1 MVSMTRQMKL
11 LMIVGFLF
19 WLIWE
24 SHIYATEKDIFV
36 KLPGINN
43 YILQTYRYN
52 NYYISYNNNNLTLNQ
67 KISNDYKVISYG
79 PASINDA
86 KYSNLTNQ
94 IECRFL
100 GESKDSQKVPNYNY
114 AYDTKSNIY
123 FDDMYWITDP
133 SNSPRVL
140 NDSRFKWVQNSNFTT
155 ANITPLIRKS
165 FLSGMHLQ
173 HGNKN
178 RPSGDYFRGDALNNR
193 GQPINW
199 MNYIHII
206 DPPTYETHGSCMLWH
221 ITTGGKLY
229 YIDVRLT
236 RFKDLGATVYIKHRT
251 TSGTPLTTYD
261 YATTLDDSQ
270 TKDFKAK
277 IIPNHQYKGLGI
289 VQGVGT
295 APLQTAADAYLLSYA
310 YENGKQIYTLTFYY
324 DKDFK
329 QIAIPTPTGAIRV
342 SSTGFNVDKAI
353 PTGEF
358 VKIDARIDKPF
369 IMDYRAN
376 YVSGTQ
382 AYTVEVYKP
391 YTLEW
396 TTTGVDAS
404 GKPITIYHSVDK
416 TATQS
421 FQIQRSYS
429 YYNLQ
434 ELYAFGLEFVNVY
447 NSKLDALSPVLM
459 AAQAL
464 GLKIPAVNYVLVGNH
479 ISQPLPQNSET
490 HFEPSKNAYQV
501 ILDHSVYNS
510 SSSPSFNF
518 SGTAEQAIGPMEVR
532 NDGLSV
538 GTSVL
543 MSSDWYTGSAPAPIP
558 VTAAAVGSSPGLGAG
573 SGPGAGSGA
582 GSLLSPITIT
592 LNNHLLQHNISN
604 GTDETTGLLH
614 YKILALHNVTD
625 PDIDEWVNGTSVAVH
640 TPVVCSSSLAPLEN
654 LDQRPPGL
662 KQTLGAPL
670 DAVMTLHFS
679 TTGPHLNQLGY
690 GNRDYAAYVKKKRV
704 SFPFD
709 VYFSENASELLGPA
723 ASGIFVPAD
732 QWVDVPLD
740 STTFYYKIPYWV
752 TPQDYGVLTQVIA
765 KNHRT
770 PAQYELVANL
780 DPENDIA
787 GQRADVAI
795 VGRLFDFAITHVG
808 DIQWRNVY
816 QKLSSVYFTSGQMGK
831 NGLQSGRGARSGFQG
846 GIWPYTLPIMPG
858 KHPLKGFSEA
868 SVKAGYPIRFSVK
881 TMGDFYGP
889 EDMIYVEPSF
899 YRIDPTTKTREPV
912 DVYYRLDGRYVLV
925 GSAAD
930 TWQHSTIL
938 QNGRQELSTQ
948 DVLKTLDVFN
958 QLGPAQTGQTG
969 NQYLKSTLAS
979 TYVCKPKSALLSS
992 ALRVFI
998 GGFDNAGGGAGS
1010 GALLPPGV
1018 NPDLVTASAQMWFG
1032 EYILPDSAVFV
1043 KKGAD
1048 LQAAYRQGLDP
1059 TFRSGFLAV
1068 NFQLSAHHNMD
1079 LSAPQLLYSGDTA
1092 NMWAIEGFNSNQG
1105 GLPLASGDVAL
1116 YPIGQMASDD
1126 LRVRGK

>member
-1 MVSMTRQMKL
+1 MALMTRQLKL
-11 LMIVGFLF
+11 VHIIAFLF
-19 WLIWE
+19 LLFWNSNI
-24 SHIYATEKDIFV
+24 HAAEKDILQ
-36 KLPGINN
+36 KLPDINN
-43 YILQTYRYN
+43 YILQTYGQN
-52 NYYISYNNNNLTLNQ
+52 NYYKSLNDSHLTLNQ

-79 PASINDA
+79 PASTKDA

-100 GESKDSQKVPNYNY
+100 GESKDSQKIPNYNY
-114 AYDTKSNIY
+114 AYDIKSSIY
-123 FDDMYWITDP
+123 FDDMYWITNP
-133 SNSPRVL
+133 STKPIVY
-140 NDSRFKWVQNSNFTT
+140 NDSRFTWVQNSYFAS
-155 ANITPLIRKS
+155 ANLNPLIRKS

-178 RPSGDYFRGDALNNR
+178 RPSGDYFRGDPRNNR
-193 GQPINW
+193 GEPVNW

-221 ITTGGKLY
+221 ISEIDHKLY

-277 IIPNHQYKGLGI
+277 VIPNHQYKGLGI

-310 YENGKQIYTLTFYY
+310 YENGKQVYTLTFYY

-329 QIAIPTPTGAIRV
+329 PITIPTPTGAITV
-342 SSTGFNVDKAI
+342 SATGFNVDQAI
-353 PTGEF
+353 PTGES
-358 VKIDARIDKPF
+358 VTIDARVDKPF
-369 IMDYRAN
+369 IMDYRAD

-382 AYTVEVYKP
+382 AYTVEVHKP

-396 TTTGVDAS
+396 TTTGVDAA
-404 GKPITIYHSVDK
+404 GKPITIEHSVDK

-447 NSKLDALSPVLM
+447 NSKLDATSPILM

-464 GLKIPAVNYVLVGNH
+464 GLKIPPVNYALVGNH
-479 ISQPLPQNSET
+479 ISQPLPQNSAT
-490 HFEPSKNAYQV
+490 HFEPSINAYQV
-501 ILDHSVYNS
+501 ILDHSVYNR

-518 SGTAEQAIGPMEVR
+518 SGTAEQAIGPIGVR
-532 NDGLSV
+532 NDGLTV

-558 VTAAAVGSSPGLGAG
+558 VTAGVV
-573 SGPGAGSGA
+573 
-582 GSLLSPITIT
+582 LSPSTFT
-592 LNNHLLQHNISN
+592 LKNHLLQHNISN

-614 YKILALHNVTD
+614 YKVLALHNVTD

-640 TPVVCSSSLAPLEN
+640 TPVVCSSSLTPLVN
-654 LDQRPPGL
+654 LDQRPPNL
-662 KQTLGAPL
+662 RQTLGAPL

-679 TTGPHLNQLGY
+679 TAGPHLNQRGY

-709 VYFSENASELLGPA
+709 VYFSENASDLVGATSSELF
-723 ASGIFVPAD
+723 IPAD
-732 QWVDVPLD
+732 QWVDAPLD
-740 STTFYYKIPYWV
+740 RDTFYYKIPYWV

-787 GQRADVAI
+787 GQRADVA
-795 VGRLFDFAITHVG
+795 VAGRLFDFAITHVG
-808 DIQWRNVY
+808 DIQWRGVY

-831 NGLQSGRGARSGFQG
+831 NGLQSGRGARGGFQG

-858 KHPLKGFSEA
+858 KHPLKGFPEA

-930 TWQHSTIL
+930 TWQHSTTL

-958 QLGPAQTGQTG
+958 RLGPTATGQTG
-969 NQYLKSTLAS
+969 NQYLKSTLAN

-998 GGFDNAGGGAGS
+998 GGFDS
-1010 GALLPPGV
+1010 LLPPGV

-1043 KKGAD
+1043 KKGAN

-1059 TFRSGFLAV
+1059 TFKSGFLAV

-1105 GLPLASGDVAL
+1105 GLPLVSGDVAL